1 MHGGSGGSPEVAH
14 LQTPSSEPASAGT
27 TLLCAREHRHACEHT
42 TAHVHPVGVC
52 ARVCVCDRALD
63 VRAHCVHMCA
73 HVPSPTSVL
82 PSQVA
87 APTASLSSPTP
98 LSPEASVPLKPP

>member
-1 MHGGSGGSPEVAH
+1 MGA
-14 LQTPSSEPASAGT
+14 
-27 TLLCAREHRHACEHT
+27 
-42 TAHVHPVGVC
+42 VGVQKWPTC
-52 ARVCVCDRALD
+52 RHLAQNPPLPAPPCCVPGNTDMHVNTPLLMCTLWVYVHVCVCDRALD